1 MVQNVLKV
9 LLVFCLFSFNNV
21 QAQMTVTGTVTDA
34 KGGMSLPGANVMVK
48 GDAKGGISTDF
59 DGKYTIK
66 VPSGNVTLVFSFVGY
81 LPKEVSVSGKSVINV
96 SLSENSQELG
106 EVVVTSLGV
115 KKQQRSLGYATNT
128 IKSED
133 IVKSAPTNFATA
145 LYGKATGVQIAST
158 AGGSTSAA
166 NITIRG
172 VKSITGKSQPL
183 IVMDGVPI
191 RDGEVSNNNYWDDQR
206 LRGNG
211 LLDLNVE
218 DIESIS
224 ILKGASAAALYG
236 SEAVNGVVLVTTKK
250 GKKSDRGV
258 SVDFAATTSIDE
270 VAYLPRY
277 QNVRGGG
284 YPINYLNNGQD
295 DKGFIY
301 YDTNGDNIKDIR
313 GLLQATVNFG
323 PKFDGQP
330 IMSWDGVIRP
340 YVAQKDN
347 YKNLFQTAHNSSQH
361 ISIANVT
368 EKSNTRFAFT
378 HQDNEGQSIGSE
390 NKKNIFNLN
399 TTFKT
404 SNKITTDITVNYI
417 NQTVNNRPYSI
428 DRMINNFTGMMGRF
442 DNGDWYLN
450 KYKTSLGYR
459 FVTGSNQSFTPS
471 ENIIYNGYKA
481 DILDY
486 VWRVKENRYKELS
499 NRVIAVVTN
508 TWEIRND
515 LKLRARVSN
524 DFTTRTAEAKNSTE
538 IPLAFGNSGGFGVES
553 YNANIL
559 YGDLLL
565 TYNKA
570 ITSDLNF
577 TAMVGYNGSKEMSTE
592 SKIYTK
598 DGLTSENWFDLKA
611 SVNKADSNNNRTNV
625 TKEAFLTTIGFD
637 YKNYLFL
644 EGTFRRD
651 RISTMNPTQNAFSY
665 PSVNS
670 SFVFTDAFK
679 MPEFLNYGKL
689 RASWGI
695 VGNFPE
701 PYRANVAYIQNSLG
715 SQGLSQPVYTTVN
728 NNEYGNDKIRPEKK
742 HEYEFGLET
751 KMFNNRFGID
761 FSYYNAQVVDQIL
774 PLTLPITSGARSI
787 YANVGTL
794 RNTGLELG
802 INVTPIKTND
812 FEWNSIL
819 NVSKNKNKVERLA
832 PGLTEIVHA
841 DYDGNAAVLKS
852 IVGQSMGDLY
862 VHPVATDANGNKI
875 VDPNGLYKVD
885 ANKMVKAGNVMPKL
899 IGGFINTFSYKNLSM
914 NVNIDYRYG
923 GSVMPTGIN
932 WMTSRGL
939 TEESLNYMDTERG
952 GLTYYNNG
960 TYNVQLTSGA
970 TAGPNGEKVYHDGML
985 LDGVLADGTP
995 NNRVVS
1001 QAVYYNTVYNWG
1013 GPQYSP
1019 NTRYELYVKENS
1031 YVKLRELSFGYDIP
1045 QSILKKIGFSKFNL
1059 SVYGRNLFFIYRT
1072 IKDMDPEQTTAGS
1085 RWFQNVNNTGTN
1097 PSSRTYGLMLRASL

>member
-9 LLVFCLFSFNNV
+9 LFVFCLFSFHNV
-21 QAQMTVTGTVTDA
+21 QAQTTVTGTVTDA
-34 KGGMSLPGANVMVK
+34 ISGMSLPGANVIVK
-48 GDAKGGISTDF
+48 GEANGVSTDF
-59 DGKYTIK
+59 DGKYSLKIPNT
-66 VPSGNVTLVFSFVGY
+66 NVILIVSYVGY
-81 LPKEVSVSGKSVINV
+81 QQKEVAVNGKNVVNV
-96 SLSENSQELG
+96 SLSEDSNQLG

-115 KKQQRSLGYATNT
+115 KKQQRSLGYATST

-158 AGGSTSAA
+158 SGGSTSAA

-191 RDGEVSNNNYWDDQR
+191 RDGEVSNNDYWGDQR

-250 GKKSDRGV
+250 GRKSENGMN
-258 SVDFAATTSIDE
+258 VDFSATTSVDE

-284 YPINYLNNGQD
+284 YPLNYSDGGQD
-295 DKGFIY
+295 ENGFIY
-301 YDTNGDNIKDIR
+301 YDTDGDGVKDMR

-330 IMSWDGVIRP
+330 IMSWDGVVRP
-340 YVAQKDN
+340 YSAQKNN
-347 YKNLFQTAHNSSQH
+347 YANLFQTAHNSSQH

-368 EKSNTRFAFT
+368 ERSNTRFAYT
-378 HQDNEGQSIGSE
+378 HQDNEGQSLGSE

-399 TTFKT
+399 TSFKT
-404 SNKITTDITVNYI
+404 SSKITTDITINYI

-450 KYKTSLGYR
+450 KYKTSLGYK
-459 FVTGSNQSFTPS
+459 FVTGSNQSFTPD

-486 VWRVKENRYKELS
+486 VWRVKENRYKESS
-499 NRVIAVVTN
+499 NRVIGVLTN
-508 TWEIRND
+508 TWDIRND
-515 LKLRARVSN
+515 LKLRARVST
-524 DFTTRTAEAKNSTE
+524 DFTSRTAESKNSTE
-538 IPLAFGNSGGFGVES
+538 IPLAFGNSGYFGVES

-570 ITSDLNF
+570 ITPDLNF
-577 TAMVGYNGSKEMSTE
+577 TAMVGYNGTKETSTD
-592 SKIYTK
+592 SRINTNT
-598 DGLTSENWFDLKA
+598 GLTAENWFDIKA
-611 SVNKADSNNNRTNV
+611 SVNKADASNTRTNV
-625 TKEAFLTTIGFD
+625 TKEAFLSTIGFD

-651 RISTMNPTQNAFSY
+651 RISTMNPSQNAFSY

-670 SFVFTDAFK
+670 SFVFSDAFQL
-679 MPEFLNYGKL
+679 PEFFNYGKL

-695 VGNFPE
+695 VGNYPE
-701 PYRANVAYIQNSLG
+701 PYRANVAYIQESLG
-715 SQGLSQPVYTTVN
+715 SQGVSQPVYTTIN

-761 FSYYNAQVVDQIL
+761 FSYYNARVVDQIL
-774 PLTLPITSGARSI
+774 PLTLPITVGSGSI

-794 RNTGLELG
+794 RNSG
-802 INVTPIKTND
+802 IEIGFNATPVKTTD
-812 FEWNSIL
+812 FEWYTTL
-819 NVSKNKNKVERLA
+819 NISKNKNKVEQLA

-862 VHPVATDANGNKI
+862 SHPVATDANGNKI

-885 ANKMVKAGNVMPKL
+885 PDNMIKVGNVMPKL
-899 IGGFINTFSYKNLSM
+899 IGGFLNTFTYKNLSL

-923 GSVMPTGIN
+923 GHVMPTGIN

-939 TEESLNYMDTERG
+939 TEESLKYMDTEHG
-952 GLTYYNNG
+952 GLSYYNNG
-960 TYNVQLTSGA
+960 SYNVQLPTGA
-970 TAGPNGEKVYHDGML
+970 TAGPGGEKVYNDGML
-985 LDGVLADGTP
+985 LSGVQVDGTP
-995 NNRVVS
+995 NDHVVS
-1001 QAVYYNTVYNWG
+1001 QAVYYNSVYNWG

-1019 NTRYELYVKENS
+1019 NTRYELYIKENS
-1031 YVKLRELSFGYDIP
+1031 YVKLRELSFGFDFP
-1045 QSILKKIGFSKFNL
+1045 KTILKKIGFSKFNL

-1085 RWFQNVNNTGTN
+1085 RWYQNVNNAGTN